1 MGWAYDRT
9 SQRRILNNLQVSA
22 EFTLLKV
29 TQIKMPIRLM
39 QKKKKKKKT
48 LGTLGIGRD
57 REMGTLI
64 LGGNINWIA
73 FGEAIW

>member
-1 MGWAYDRT
+1 MTGHPSEGYWIT
-9 SQRRILNNLQVSA
+9 SKYLQS
-22 EFTLLKV
+22 LLRV
-29 TQIKMPIRLM
+29 TQIKMPVRLM
-39 QKKKKKKKT
+39 QKKKKT

>member
-22 EFTLLKV
+22 EFTLLRV

-39 QKKKKKKKT
+39 PKKKKT